1 MTEQDLNGGNQDA
14 TVTEAGEAD
23 VSPISSD
30 RSRLSSVPVELTLN
44 VGSLSLP
51 LEQLLA
57 MSEGQTF
64 THELSSF
71 FPSVRLLASDRL
83 VAEGELVRVDGR
95 IGFRVTRLIG

>member
-1 MTEQDLNGGNQDA
+1 MSGQPAQEGAQGMSAL
-14 TVTEAGEAD
+14 
-23 VSPISSD
+23 
-30 RSRLSSVPVELTLN
+30 PVELTLT

-51 LEQLLA
+51 LAQLMA

-64 THELSSF
+64 TDELSSF
-71 FPSVRLLASDRL
+71 FPRVRLHAGERL

>member
-1 MTEQDLNGGNQDA
+1 MSGQHAQEGAQGMSAL
-14 TVTEAGEAD
+14 
-23 VSPISSD
+23 
-30 RSRLSSVPVELTLN
+30 PVELTLT

-51 LEQLLA
+51 LAQLMA

-64 THELSSF
+64 TDELNSF
-71 FPSVRLLASDRL
+71 FPRVRLHAADRL

>member
-1 MTEQDLNGGNQDA
+1 MSGQTAQEGAQGMSAL
-14 TVTEAGEAD
+14 
-23 VSPISSD
+23 
-30 RSRLSSVPVELTLN
+30 PVELTLT

-51 LEQLLA
+51 LAQLMA

-64 THELSSF
+64 TDELSSF
-71 FPSVRLLASDRL
+71 FPRVRLHAGERL